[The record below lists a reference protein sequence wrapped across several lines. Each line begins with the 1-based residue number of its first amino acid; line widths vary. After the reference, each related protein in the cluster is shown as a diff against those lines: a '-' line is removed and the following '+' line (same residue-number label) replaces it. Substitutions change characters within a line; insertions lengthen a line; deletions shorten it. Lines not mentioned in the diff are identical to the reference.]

1 MKIKLHD
8 KNTSIVDLSLVVFVE
23 KGEESIYIQYEHHS
37 FELDYSDLV
46 DDIGKVAIIDKDYQI
61 ITDCITT
68 DWEGLIK
75 ENEALCKSLGNANK
89 VYEKLHKEYEE
100 ANSRASLE
108 WVRADD
114 RKVQIE
120 RAEKY
125 IQSHKILKKKELLKI
140 LS

>member
-8 KNTSIVDLSLVVFVE
+8 KNTSIVDLSLVIFVE
-23 KGEESIYIQYEHHS
+23 KGEDSIFIQYEHHS

-61 ITDCITT
+61 ITDCLTT

-89 VYEKLHKEYEE
+89 VYEKLHNEFNAEWIK
-100 ANSRASLE
+100 AS
-108 WVRADD
+108 D

-125 IQSHKILKKKELLKI
+125 IQSHKILKKKDLLKI